1 MTYEQTAV
9 KNLINKGE
17 LLYKVEYKL
26 NGRINSP
33 ILTHKEMLNTIER
46 ILISNQGYATDKYE
60 LISTTPITNENL
72 IKEVS

>member
-46 ILISNQGYATDKYE
+46 ILISNQGYTTDKYE